1 MKAAEIIK
9 SVREEYENTKRE
21 SDELFEKFI
30 SGSIDATTWKFRD
43 AELSG
48 MRQAYAA
55 VLGMVGATT
64 C

>member
-1 MKAAEIIK
+1 MRATDIIK
-9 SVREEYENTKRE
+9 SVKAEYEATRRE
-21 SDELFEKFI
+21 SDELFEAFI
-30 SGSIDATTWKFRD
+30 AGTIDPATWKFRD

-55 VLGMVGATT
+55 VLGMAGATT

>member
-1 MKAAEIIK
+1 MRASEIIK
-9 SVREEYENTKRE
+9 SVREEYANTKRE
-21 SDELFEKFI
+21 SDELFEAFI
-30 SGSIDATTWKFRD
+30 TGNIDATTRKFRD

-55 VLGMVGATT
+55 VLGMAGATT